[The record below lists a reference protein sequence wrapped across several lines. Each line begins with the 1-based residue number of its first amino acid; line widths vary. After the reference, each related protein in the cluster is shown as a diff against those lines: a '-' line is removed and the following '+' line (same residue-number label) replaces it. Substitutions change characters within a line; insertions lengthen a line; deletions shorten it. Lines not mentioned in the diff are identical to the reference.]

1 MGNLQEAL
9 KRNKHLENQNKGL
22 LDALKRK
29 NGQIEEYK
37 VQSARAISEISE
49 LTASYIGALCLN
61 TDAKELKISHD
72 DIKRVLA
79 EFDTEVSLDAIG
91 VTFRL
96 VAKNVAE

>member
-29 NGQIEEYK
+29 NGQLEDYK
-37 VQSARAISEISE
+37 AQSAQALAEISD
-49 LTASYIGALCLN
+49 LTASYIGAVCLN
-61 TDAKELKISHD
+61 TDTKELKISHE

-79 EFDTEVSLDAIG
+79 EFDVSVELGGDGI
-91 VTFRL
+91 TFKL
-96 VAKNVAE
+96 VEKKRE